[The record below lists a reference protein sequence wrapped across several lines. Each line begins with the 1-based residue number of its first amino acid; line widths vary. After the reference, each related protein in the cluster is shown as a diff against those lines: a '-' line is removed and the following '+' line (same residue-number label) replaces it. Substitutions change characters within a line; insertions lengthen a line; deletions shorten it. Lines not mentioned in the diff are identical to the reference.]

1 MADVETVSW
10 RPAPYVELVPE
21 ARLADTGPGSLP
33 APGYPMSAETHD
45 VTGFYPDIGPE
56 KDLEAIISERINNEV
71 RVQSSSH
78 VIKERDHDHNK
89 TIAKKN
95 STKSNNDSQQL
106 IRPPVDKVLNKVQN
120 FKNQIKKD
128 QGVTEK
134 NNKGKIGGKWPEV
147 SACYTRHSGPHQGN
161 GTSDTGPGQR
171 MIDQLNNLRKVEDH
185 CSQDVEVVAFILSI
199 YCAHILLFVGTIWLQ
214 GSSPQV
220 KSFTD
225 RHLEREKAPC

>member
-10 RPAPYVELVPE
+10 RPAPYVKLVPE
-21 ARLADTGPGSLP
+21 ARLAGTGPGSLP

-89 TIAKKN
+89 TNTKK
-95 STKSNNDSQQL
+95 TKSNNNSQQL

-120 FKNQIKKD
+120 FKNQIQKN
-128 QGVTEK
+128 QVVTEK

-147 SACYTRHSGPHQGN
+147 SACYTRPSGPHHGN
-161 GTSDTGPGQR
+161 GQSVTGPGQP

-185 CSQDVEVVAFILSI
+185 CSQDVEVASFILSI
-199 YCAHILLFVGTIWLQ
+199 LSTSFTFIGTI
-214 GSSPQV
+214 
-220 KSFTD
+220 
-225 RHLEREKAPC
+225 

>member
-10 RPAPYVELVPE
+10 RPAPYVKLVPE

-89 TIAKKN
+89 TNTKK
-95 STKSNNDSQQL
+95 TKSNNNSQQL

-120 FKNQIKKD
+120 FKNQIQKN
-128 QGVTEK
+128 QVVTEK
-134 NNKGKIGGKWPEV
+134 NKKGKIGGKWPEV
-147 SACYTRHSGPHQGN
+147 SACYTRQGGPHQGN
-161 GTSDTGPGQR
+161 GQP
-171 MIDQLNNLRKVEDH
+171 MIDQLNNLRRVEDH
-185 CSQDVEVVAFILSI
+185 CSQDVEVASFILSI
-199 YCAHILLFVGTIWLQ
+199 LSTSFTFIGTI
-214 GSSPQV
+214 
-220 KSFTD
+220 
-225 RHLEREKAPC
+225 